1 MAAKSTNTDVES
13 NLSKSK
19 GQHHVSS
26 IKSSDLVLTESTQ
39 ESSNHGSQTRIVGNL
54 QRAEAWLDKKM
65 GIETQGIDRIH
76 EENKVPPSV
85 WNMFLIW
92 WSLSCH
98 VGGLPVGMLG
108 YEFGLTFYQSASSS
122 LIGMFFGALCTASCA
137 TLGPKL
143 GLRAMATARYSFGFY
158 GAKVCSLLNIIIG
171 AGFATV
177 NVVVVGQLLSAVSEY
192 KLSLSVG
199 CILIGVISYLVSL
212 FGFKIIHTYE
222 KYAWIFSFL
231 TLCILGGQ
239 IGGKVDTSLPSTQSG
254 LANIGAF
261 FSFATINFS
270 AASAWG
276 SIASDYLC
284 NYPASTPKRKI
295 YFLTVS
301 GIVTSSFFTVM
312 IGNCLGNVAHNVI
325 SEPGAKAENY
335 AYPILAEAYKHH
347 GLGGLLSV
355 SYHPVALSK
364 VILILLTF
372 SVIGNNVAVNYS
384 SGLSIQL
391 LGDYFHAIPRFIW
404 SFLNAFIITGLA
416 VLGRESLSVIVA
428 NFVNMLGYWTI
439 SFTLILAIEDRVFR
453 RRSGYDLDAWDT
465 SSKLPHGMAAIL
477 ALIVS
482 YLAGGLSGMA
492 QSLYIGPLARK
503 FGGDGGDVGI
513 FLSGVITLTIY
524 PIARYY
530 ELQTF
535 LR

>member
-1 MAAKSTNTDVES
+1 MAAKSTNIDVES
-13 NLSKSK
+13 NLSESK
-19 GQHHVSS
+19 GHHHLSPVE
-26 IKSSDLVLTESTQ
+26 SSDLVFSESTV
-39 ESSNHGSQTRIVGNL
+39 ENSNHGSQMRSMGKL
-54 QRAEAWLDKKM
+54 QRAEAWLDRKM
-65 GIETQGIDRIH
+65 GIETQGIDRIR
-76 EENKVPPSV
+76 EEDKVPPSV
-85 WNMFLIW
+85 WNMFLLW
-92 WSLSCH
+92 WSFTCH
-98 VGGLPVGMLG
+98 VGALPLGMLG
-108 YEFGLTFYQSASSS
+108 PEFGLTFYQSASAS
-122 LIGMFFGALCTASCA
+122 LIGAFLGSICTASCA

-231 TLCILGGQ
+231 ILCILGGQ
-239 IGGKVDTSLPSTQSG
+239 IGRKVDTSLPSTQSG

-261 FSFATINFS
+261 LSFATINFS
-270 AASAWG
+270 ATSAWG
-276 SIASDYLC
+276 SIAADYLC
-284 NYPASTPKRKI
+284 NYPANTPKWKI
-295 YFLTVS
+295 YLLTVS
-301 GIVTSSFFTVM
+301 GIVTSTFFTVM
-312 IGNCLGNVAHNVI
+312 IGICLGNIAHHVT
-325 SEPGAKAENY
+325 SEPGAKAETY
-335 AYPILAEAYKHH
+335 AHPILAEAYQRH

-391 LGDYFHAIPRFIW
+391 LGDFFHAIPRFIW
-404 SFLNAFIITGLA
+404 SFLNGFIITVLA

-428 NFVNMLGYWTI
+428 NFVSMLGYWTI

-453 RRSGYDLDAWDT
+453 RRSGYDLDVWDT

-477 ALIVS
+477 ALLIS

-492 QSLYIGPLARK
+492 QSLYTGPIARK

-513 FLSGVITLTIY
+513 FLSGVITLIVY

-530 ELQTF
+530 EFQTF